1 MPRRF
6 LRMKSEGEKIASLAL
21 YDAALARAAHAAKV
35 DFLLVGDSLG
45 MVAQGRRDT
54 LAVRARDI
62 AYHTE
67 CVVRGAPEAF
77 VIADMPFGTFQQ
89 SPPAAFACAVRFL
102 AAGAAMVKIEG
113 GELFAPTVAFLTAR
127 GAPVCAHIGLQPQRI
142 RQLGGYAVQGRDGD
156 AAQIIA
162 DAKAMA
168 AAGAM
173 LIVLE
178 LLPRDLAARIT
189 DELGIPTIGIGS
201 GDGCDGQI
209 LVAADAL
216 GIDDGKK
223 KRFVRDFLRE
233 TNGVQAA
240 FARYVEAVKTRAFP
254 AADNAFS

>member
-1 MPRRF
+1 M
-6 LRMKSEGEKIASLAL
+6 
-21 YDAALARAAHAAKV
+21 
-35 DFLLVGDSLG
+35 
-45 MVAQGRRDT
+45 
-54 LAVRARDI
+54 
-62 AYHTE
+62 
-67 CVVRGAPEAF
+67 
-77 VIADMPFGTFQQ
+77 
-89 SPPAAFACAVRFL
+89 
-102 AAGAAMVKIEG
+102 
-113 GELFAPTVAFLTAR
+113 TAR